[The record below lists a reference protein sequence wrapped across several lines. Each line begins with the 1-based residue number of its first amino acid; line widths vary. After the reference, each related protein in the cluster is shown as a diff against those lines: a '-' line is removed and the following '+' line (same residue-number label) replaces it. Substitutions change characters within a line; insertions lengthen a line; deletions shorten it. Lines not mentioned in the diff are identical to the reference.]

1 MSEQTATTEFEIP
14 TPNADLADLDRLVG
28 TWRVSG
34 GAEGTV
40 RYEWME
46 GRFFLIQHVD
56 LVQFGMAVKGIEVIG
71 HLHPFGEEERP
82 EIRSRF
88 FDSMGN
94 TLDYVYEPLADGSI
108 TIWGGE
114 KGSPAFATNV
124 FSADLNTVTSEWV
137 YPGGGGYGSKMER
150 DGGESR

>member
-1 MSEQTATTEFEIP
+1 MSEQVAAGFELP
-14 TPNADLADLDRLVG
+14 TPNEDVAQLNRLVG
-28 TWRVSG
+28 TWKVSG
-34 GAEGTV
+34 GAEGTM
-40 RYEWME
+40 RYEWIE
-46 GRFFLIQHVD
+46 NRFFLLQHVD
-56 LVQFGMAVKGIEVIG
+56 LVQFGMPVSGMEVIG
-71 HLHPFGEEERP
+71 HLRPFGEDEQP

-124 FSADLNTVTSEWV
+124 FSDDLATVTSEWV
-137 YPGGGGYGSKMER
+137 YPGGGGYTSTMVRVAE
-150 DGGESR
+150 EEA